1 MVLVRRDDECEVL
14 LAEIKGTVIA
24 VVFNPARRMIK
35 TFLGPDQLRRKRPC

>member
-1 MVLVRRDDECEVL
+1 MRRDDECEVL